1 MLVKIC
7 SEKFRQSK
15 DGLMSENVHQWRSYR
30 VSQTGGNGGGMDNL
44 TRRVEHLEQ
53 DSHQIK
59 IDLGILTARSESF
72 ATKADVESVRTEVQG
87 VRAEVHGVRA
97 EGQSIRAEVQ
107 GVRAEGQSIRAEVQS
122 VRAELIQEL
131 AALEVRT
138 NNRFDALNA
147 KITWTL
153 LVPAILAVLA
163 WFVKEAVLKG

>member
-1 MLVKIC
+1 
-7 SEKFRQSK
+7 
-15 DGLMSENVHQWRSYR
+15 MSENVHQWRSYR
-30 VSQTGGNGGGMDNL
+30 VSQTGGNGGGMDNS

-87 VRAEVHGVRA
+87 VRAEVHGV
-97 EGQSIRAEVQ
+97 RAEVQ

>member
-1 MLVKIC
+1 
-7 SEKFRQSK
+7 
-15 DGLMSENVHQWRSYR
+15 MSENVHQWRSYR

-107 GVRAEGQSIRAEVQS
+107 S

-153 LVPAILAVLA
+153 LIPAILAIIA
-163 WFVKEAVLKG
+163 WFVKEAILKG

>member
-1 MLVKIC
+1 
-7 SEKFRQSK
+7 
-15 DGLMSENVHQWRSYR
+15 MSENVHQWRSYR

-87 VRAEVHGVRA
+87 VRAEV
-97 EGQSIRAEVQ
+97 Q

>member
-1 MLVKIC
+1 
-7 SEKFRQSK
+7 
-15 DGLMSENVHQWRSYR
+15 MSENVHQWRSYR

-107 GVRAEGQSIRAEVQS
+107 SVRAEVQS

>member
-1 MLVKIC
+1 
-7 SEKFRQSK
+7 
-15 DGLMSENVHQWRSYR
+15 MSENVHQWRSYR

-97 EGQSIRAEVQ
+97 EVQ
-107 GVRAEGQSIRAEVQS
+107 GVRAEGQSIRAEVQSVRAEVQS

>member
-1 MLVKIC
+1 
-7 SEKFRQSK
+7 
-15 DGLMSENVHQWRSYR
+15 MSENIHQWRSYR

-97 EGQSIRAEVQ
+97 EVQ

>member
-1 MLVKIC
+1 
-7 SEKFRQSK
+7 
-15 DGLMSENVHQWRSYR
+15 MSENVHQWRSYR

-87 VRAEVHGVRA
+87 VRAEV
-97 EGQSIRAEVQ
+97 Q

-122 VRAELIQEL
+122 VRAEVQNVRAELIQEL

>member
-1 MLVKIC
+1 
-7 SEKFRQSK
+7 
-15 DGLMSENVHQWRSYR
+15 MSENVHQWRSYR

-72 ATKADVESVRTEVQG
+72 ATKADVESVRAEVHG
-87 VRAEVHGVRA
+87 VRAEVQGVRA

-107 GVRAEGQSIRAEVQS
+107 SVRAEVQS

>member
-1 MLVKIC
+1 
-7 SEKFRQSK
+7 
-15 DGLMSENVHQWRSYR
+15 MSENVHQWRSYR

-87 VRAEVHGVRA
+87 VRAE
-97 EGQSIRAEVQ
+97 
-107 GVRAEGQSIRAEVQS
+107 GQSIRAEVQS

>member
-1 MLVKIC
+1 
-7 SEKFRQSK
+7 
-15 DGLMSENVHQWRSYR
+15 MSENVHQWRSYR

-107 GVRAEGQSIRAEVQS
+107 S

-153 LVPAILAVLA
+153 LAPAILAVLA

>member
-1 MLVKIC
+1 
-7 SEKFRQSK
+7 
-15 DGLMSENVHQWRSYR
+15 MSENVHQWRSYR
-30 VSQTGGNGGGMDNL
+30 VSQTGGNGGGMDNS

-87 VRAEVHGVRA
+87 VRAEV
-97 EGQSIRAEVQ
+97 Q

-122 VRAELIQEL
+122 VRAEVQNVRAELIQEL

>member
-1 MLVKIC
+1 
-7 SEKFRQSK
+7 
-15 DGLMSENVHQWRSYR
+15 MSENVHQWRSYR

-107 GVRAEGQSIRAEVQS
+107 S

>member
-1 MLVKIC
+1 VLVKIC

-30 VSQTGGNGGGMDNL
+30 VSQTGGNGGGMDNS

-87 VRAEVHGVRA
+87 VRAEVQGV
-97 EGQSIRAEVQ
+97 RAEVQ
-107 GVRAEGQSIRAEVQS
+107 G

>member
-1 MLVKIC
+1 
-7 SEKFRQSK
+7 
-15 DGLMSENVHQWRSYR
+15 MSENVHQWRSYR
-30 VSQTGGNGGGMDNL
+30 VSQTGGNGGGMDNS

-87 VRAEVHGVRA
+87 VRAEVH
-97 EGQSIRAEVQ
+97 

>member
-1 MLVKIC
+1 
-7 SEKFRQSK
+7 
-15 DGLMSENVHQWRSYR
+15 MSENVHQWRSYR

-72 ATKADVESVRTEVQG
+72 ATKADVESVRAEVQG
-87 VRAEVHGVRA
+87 VRAEV
-97 EGQSIRAEVQ
+97 QS
-107 GVRAEGQSIRAEVQS
+107 VRAEGQSIRAEVQS

>member
-15 DGLMSENVHQWRSYR
+15 YGLMSENVHQWRSYR

-87 VRAEVHGVRA
+87 VRAEV
-97 EGQSIRAEVQ
+97 Q

-122 VRAELIQEL
+122 VRAEVQNVRAELIQEL

>member
-1 MLVKIC
+1 
-7 SEKFRQSK
+7 
-15 DGLMSENVHQWRSYR
+15 MSENVHQWRSYR

-72 ATKADVESVRTEVQG
+72 ATKADVESVR
-87 VRAEVHGVRA
+87 AEVHGV
-97 EGQSIRAEVQ
+97 RAEVQ

>member
-1 MLVKIC
+1 
-7 SEKFRQSK
+7 
-15 DGLMSENVHQWRSYR
+15 MSENVHQWRSYR

-72 ATKADVESVRTEVQG
+72 ATKADVESVRAEVQG
-87 VRAEVHGVRA
+87 VRAEV
-97 EGQSIRAEVQ
+97 QS
-107 GVRAEGQSIRAEVQS
+107 VRAEGQSIRAEVQS

-153 LVPAILAVLA
+153 LVPAILTVLA

>member
-1 MLVKIC
+1 M
-7 SEKFRQSK
+7 R
-15 DGLMSENVHQWRSYR
+15 ENVHQWRIYR

-72 ATKADVESVRTEVQG
+72 ATKADVESVRAEVQG
-87 VRAEVHGVRA
+87 VRAEV
-97 EGQSIRAEVQ
+97 QS
-107 GVRAEGQSIRAEVQS
+107 VRAEGQSIRAEVQS

>member
-1 MLVKIC
+1 
-7 SEKFRQSK
+7 
-15 DGLMSENVHQWRSYR
+15 MSENVHQWCSYR

-72 ATKADVESVRTEVQG
+72 ATKADVESVRT
-87 VRAEVHGVRA
+87 
-97 EGQSIRAEVQ
+97 EVQ

>member
-1 MLVKIC
+1 
-7 SEKFRQSK
+7 
-15 DGLMSENVHQWRSYR
+15 
-30 VSQTGGNGGGMDNL
+30 MDNL

-72 ATKADVESVRTEVQG
+72 ATKADVESVRAEVQG
-87 VRAEVHGVRA
+87 VRAEV
-97 EGQSIRAEVQ
+97 QS
-107 GVRAEGQSIRAEVQS
+107 VRAEGQSIRAEVQS

>member
-1 MLVKIC
+1 
-7 SEKFRQSK
+7 
-15 DGLMSENVHQWRSYR
+15 MSENVHQWRSYR

-72 ATKADVESVRTEVQG
+72 ASKADVESVRTEVQG
-87 VRAEVHGVRA
+87 VRAEVH
-97 EGQSIRAEVQ
+97 

>member
-1 MLVKIC
+1 
-7 SEKFRQSK
+7 
-15 DGLMSENVHQWRSYR
+15 MSENIHQWRSYR

-97 EGQSIRAEVQ
+97 EVQGVRAEVQ

>member
-1 MLVKIC
+1 
-7 SEKFRQSK
+7 
-15 DGLMSENVHQWRSYR
+15 MSENVHQWRSYR
-30 VSQTGGNGGGMDNL
+30 VSQTGGNGGGMDNS

-87 VRAEVHGVRA
+87 VRAEVQGVRAEVHGVRA
-97 EGQSIRAEVQ
+97 EVQGVRAEVQ

>member
-1 MLVKIC
+1 
-7 SEKFRQSK
+7 
-15 DGLMSENVHQWRSYR
+15 MSENVHQWRSYR

-97 EGQSIRAEVQ
+97 EVQ

>member
-1 MLVKIC
+1 
-7 SEKFRQSK
+7 
-15 DGLMSENVHQWRSYR
+15 MSENVHQWRSYR

-72 ATKADVESVRTEVQG
+72 ATKADVESVR
-87 VRAEVHGVRA
+87 
-97 EGQSIRAEVQ
+97 AEVQ
-107 GVRAEGQSIRAEVQS
+107 SVRAEGQSIRAEVQS

-138 NNRFDALNA
+138 NNRFDVLNA

-153 LVPAILAVLA
+153 LVPAILTVLA

>member
-1 MLVKIC
+1 
-7 SEKFRQSK
+7 
-15 DGLMSENVHQWRSYR
+15 
-30 VSQTGGNGGGMDNL
+30 MDNL

-59 IDLGILTARSESF
+59 IDLGILTARSEGF
-72 ATKADVESVRTEVQG
+72 ATKADVESVRTEVQ
-87 VRAEVHGVRA
+87 GVRA

>member
-1 MLVKIC
+1 
-7 SEKFRQSK
+7 
-15 DGLMSENVHQWRSYR
+15 MSENVHQWRSYR

-72 ATKADVESVRTEVQG
+72 ATKADVESVRAEVQG
-87 VRAEVHGVRA
+87 VRAEM
-97 EGQSIRAEVQ
+97 QSVRAEVQ
-107 GVRAEGQSIRAEVQS
+107 SVRAEGQSIRAEVQS

>member
-1 MLVKIC
+1 
-7 SEKFRQSK
+7 
-15 DGLMSENVHQWRSYR
+15 MSENVHQWRSYR

-72 ATKADVESVRTEVQG
+72 ATKADVESVRTEVQ
-87 VRAEVHGVRA
+87 GVRA

>member
-1 MLVKIC
+1 
-7 SEKFRQSK
+7 
-15 DGLMSENVHQWRSYR
+15 MSENVHQWRSYR
-30 VSQTGGNGGGMDNL
+30 VSQTGGNGGGMDNS

-87 VRAEVHGVRA
+87 VRAEVQGV
-97 EGQSIRAEVQ
+97 RAEVQ

>member
-1 MLVKIC
+1 
-7 SEKFRQSK
+7 
-15 DGLMSENVHQWRSYR
+15 MSENVHQWRSYR
-30 VSQTGGNGGGMDNL
+30 VSQTGGNGGGMDNS

-87 VRAEVHGVRA
+87 V
-97 EGQSIRAEVQ
+97 RAEVQ

>member
-1 MLVKIC
+1 
-7 SEKFRQSK
+7 
-15 DGLMSENVHQWRSYR
+15 MSENVHQWRSYR

-87 VRAEVHGVRA
+87 VRAEVQGV
-97 EGQSIRAEVQ
+97 RAEVQ
-107 GVRAEGQSIRAEVQS
+107 GVRAEVHG

>member
-1 MLVKIC
+1 
-7 SEKFRQSK
+7 
-15 DGLMSENVHQWRSYR
+15 MSENVHQWRSYR
-30 VSQTGGNGGGMDNL
+30 VSQTGGNGGGMDNS

-87 VRAEVHGVRA
+87 VRAEVQGVRAEVQGVRAEVHGVRA
-97 EGQSIRAEVQ
+97 EVQGVRAEVQ

>member
-1 MLVKIC
+1 
-7 SEKFRQSK
+7 
-15 DGLMSENVHQWRSYR
+15 MSENVHQWRSYR
-30 VSQTGGNGGGMDNL
+30 VSQTGGNGGGMDNS

-87 VRAEVHGVRA
+87 VRAEV
-97 EGQSIRAEVQ
+97 Q
-107 GVRAEGQSIRAEVQS
+107 G

>member
-1 MLVKIC
+1 
-7 SEKFRQSK
+7 
-15 DGLMSENVHQWRSYR
+15 
-30 VSQTGGNGGGMDNL
+30 MDNL

-87 VRAEVHGVRA
+87 VRAEV
-97 EGQSIRAEVQ
+97 Q

-122 VRAELIQEL
+122 VRAEVQNVRAELIQEL

>member
-1 MLVKIC
+1 
-7 SEKFRQSK
+7 
-15 DGLMSENVHQWRSYR
+15 MSENVHQWRSYR

-87 VRAEVHGVRA
+87 VRAEVQGVRA

-107 GVRAEGQSIRAEVQS
+107 SVRAEVQS

>member
-1 MLVKIC
+1 
-7 SEKFRQSK
+7 
-15 DGLMSENVHQWRSYR
+15 MSENVHQWRSYR
-30 VSQTGGNGGGMDNL
+30 VSQTGGNGGGMDNS

-107 GVRAEGQSIRAEVQS
+107 SVRAEVQS

>member
-1 MLVKIC
+1 
-7 SEKFRQSK
+7 
-15 DGLMSENVHQWRSYR
+15 MSENVHQWRSYR

-122 VRAELIQEL
+122 ARAELIQEL